1 MTAIT
6 ALDSAERARLRERA
20 ASCCVEYRNHPL
32 PTGCV
37 PRAGRI
43 GVEDNGTTVLLQ
55 VDRKVRYVGL
65 DAEVHAWVTAG
76 THAFSDL
83 DTAIEWLSS
92 KLPEPKV
99 ARAAAPTAV
108 RYPTVDLDA
117 VEAESEDATRPVS
130 APELEAAIRE
140 EVVGQAEAVN
150 VIATTVAHHT
160 AKMRPRRPVSILL
173 YGPTGTGKT
182 LVGERLATSL
192 TALSGETW
200 RSLRY
205 DMNEYSERHAV
216 ARLHGA
222 PPGYVGHGEGTSL
235 ASELAANP
243 RCVVV
248 FDEIDKAHPD
258 VLTALMN
265 LMDAGRLGSSDTGRP
280 ATRSVLLFTSN
291 LAVAPG
297 GDQEEM
303 ARRALIE
310 RGTRPEV
317 VGRFRHMCGFTP
329 LTGRQRAEVAAR
341 SVARVAADYGLSV
354 SEIDP
359 AYLRRV
365 LNDTRHSTIGVRAL
379 EYLIDAQLG
388 AQLAA
393 QAAGTTV
400 RVIGADPQVAP
411 SARTD
416 ATAAPTSDASCL
428 VPGDPTAGS
437 PTNAQEKP

>member
-6 ALDSAERARLRERA
+6 ALNTENRATLRERA
-20 ASCCVEYRNHPL
+20 ASSCIVYQNHPL
-32 PTGCV
+32 PSGCA
-37 PRAGRI
+37 PTSGRI
-43 GVEDNGTTVLLQ
+43 GVEDNGTTVLLH
-55 VDRKVRYVGL
+55 VDRTVRYVGL
-65 DAEVHAWVTAG
+65 DPEVNAWVTVG

-83 DTAIEWLSS
+83 DTAIEWLGS
-92 KLPEPKV
+92 KLPEPSAAS
-99 ARAAAPTAV
+99 ARSTKRV
-108 RYPTVDLDA
+108 LYPAVDLDA
-117 VEAESEDATRPVS
+117 VKAEQAEAPRPVS
-130 APELEAAIRE
+130 AHELEAAIRE
-140 EVVGQAEAVN
+140 EVVGQAEAIH

-160 AKMRPRRPVSILL
+160 AKVRPRRPVSILL

-200 RSLRY
+200 RSLQY

-235 ASELAANP
+235 ASELATNP

-248 FDEIDKAHPD
+248 FDEIDKAHSE

-280 ATRSVLLFTSN
+280 ATQAVLLFTSN
-291 LAVAPG
+291 LPVPPG

-303 ARRALIE
+303 ARRALLE
-310 RGTRPEV
+310 QGTRPEI
-317 VGRFRHMCGFTP
+317 VGRFRHLCGFTP
-329 LTGRQRAEVAAR
+329 LTGRERAEVAAR
-341 SVARVAADYGLSV
+341 TVARVAADYGLSV
-354 SEIDP
+354 SDIDP
-359 AYLRRV
+359 VYLSRV
-365 LNDTRHSTIGVRAL
+365 LHDTRQSNIGVRAL

-393 QAAGTTV
+393 QPTGTPV
-400 RVIGADPQVAP
+400 RVVGSDPQVAP
-411 SARTD
+411 ADRTRGSATRD
-416 ATAAPTSDASCL
+416 SDAPCL
-428 VPGDPTAGS
+428 SADDPTVGS
-437 PTNAQEKP
+437 ATRSQEKP